1 MRQLYSVV
9 IILFFLAAGQPA
21 GAQDLKKIEKYIEKA
36 RIDWGVPGLSVA
48 LVKDGEVIFNKSY
61 GTLSVDGKT
70 AVDENSLFA
79 IASNTKAFI
88 STALAVLVDEGKI
101 DWDDQVTDYLP
112 DFKMYDPYVTA
123 EITIRDLL
131 CHRAGLGTFSGD
143 VIWYKSEKPA
153 SEIIKQIRHV
163 PQAYSFRSGYGYS
176 NLMFITAGEVISAV
190 TGKSW
195 DMYVKET
202 FFEPLGMS
210 RTVTSTSALEKM
222 KNVATPHK
230 SVDGI
235 NTPIKWVNWDNM
247 GAAGGIISSTA
258 DMAKWINFNL
268 NRGIIGEDTILSP
281 DQQNVLWTIHNSFAL
296 TENAKEWIPGRHFN
310 GYGLGWGLYDYFGR
324 MVVTHSGGYD
334 GMYSRV
340 AMVPDENF
348 GFVLLT
354 NNMTGIITPMMMYL
368 INSVLEEDPEDWSKK
383 YLEREGDDSVAETIE
398 EIKKVRIEGTQPIVS
413 TEEMTGTY
421 FDPMYGHIFVS
432 NEDEVLRLEFEHAP
446 DLSAELVHW
455 HNDSYEIKWDETH
468 AWFDFGIVTF
478 DSNNQMEVIGLT
490 FQVPNYDIFFHEIE
504 PEKAD

>member
-1 MRQLYSVV
+1 MQKLQTTLMLV
-9 IILFFLAAGQPA
+9 FLSATLMVAN
-21 GAQDLKKIEKYIEKA
+21 AQDLKKIDKYLEKS
-36 RIDWGVPGLSVA
+36 RIDWGVPGMSVA

-61 GTLSVDGKT
+61 GTLSVDSKT

-79 IASNTKAFI
+79 IASNTKAFV

-101 DWDDQVTDYLP
+101 DWDDKVIDYLP
-112 DFKMYDPYVTA
+112 AFKMYDPYVTA

-143 VIWYKSEKPA
+143 VIWYKSQKPA
-153 SEIIKQIRHV
+153 SEIIKQIQYV

-176 NLMFITAGEVISAV
+176 NLMFITAGEVIRAV
-190 TGKSW
+190 TGKAW
-195 DMYVKET
+195 DEYVKEN

-210 RTVTSTSALEKM
+210 RTVTSTSSLENM

-230 SVDGI
+230 SVDGE
-235 NTPIKWVNWDNM
+235 NKPIDWVNWDNM

-268 NRGIIGEDTILSP
+268 NRGIIGNDTILSP

-310 GYGLGWGLYDYFGR
+310 GYGLGWGLYDYYGR

-368 INSVLEEDPEDWSKK
+368 INSVLEEDTQDWSQK
-383 YLEREGDDSVAETIE
+383 YLDREGGGSVAETIAA
-398 EIKKVRIEGTQPIVS
+398 IKEAKKRGTQP
-413 TEEMTGTY
+413 TLDKKEMIGTY
-421 FDPMYGHIFVS
+421 FDPMYGNIHVKQR
-432 NEDEVLRLEFEHAP
+432 EDKLRLEFEEAP
-446 DLSAELVHW
+446 DLSATLVHW
-455 HNDSYEIKWDETH
+455 HNDSYEISWDQTH
-468 AWFDFGIVTF
+468 AWFDFGIVSF
-478 DSNNQMEVIGLT
+478 NSNSQLKVEGLT
-490 FQVPNYDIFFHEIE
+490 FEVPNYDIFFHEIK
-504 PEKAD
+504 PKKID